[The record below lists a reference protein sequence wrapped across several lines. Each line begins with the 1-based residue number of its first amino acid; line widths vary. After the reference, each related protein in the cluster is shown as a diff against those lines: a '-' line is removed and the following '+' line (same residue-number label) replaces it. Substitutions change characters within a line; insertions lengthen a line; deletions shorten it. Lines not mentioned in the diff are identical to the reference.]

1 MSNEQKK
8 IVPVNYTNRE
18 FQDIRK
24 DLLQVAERLYPDT
37 FRDFSEASFGALMV
51 DAVAYVGDQL
61 SFYLDYNVNE
71 TFLDTA
77 YQYNN
82 VLRHGRIMGYKDTGR
97 PSTYGQA
104 ALFILVP
111 ASSTGIGPDTDYI
124 PVLRQGTRFSSDTG
138 LNFMLTRNIDF
149 ADPKNSTIAARIDA
163 STGAPSYYAIKAYGE
178 VVSGFFAVE
187 KVKVGTYERFK
198 RIKLSNSNVSE
209 IISVIDSQG
218 NEYFE
223 VDYLSQD
230 IVFKEITNNNFKNDN
245 VPSIMK
251 PHLVSRKFTVERA
264 RNNTFLQFGSG
275 KSTESNV
282 VAEPQKVAMDL
293 FGKSYVTDMTFDPT
307 KLSKNENFGIVP
319 SDTTLT
325 VTYRATNPTDSNI
338 ATGGLRSVVAGDFRF
353 KNRVDLSA
361 DTVNTI
367 TNSLEVSNEE
377 PIIGNV
383 TNANTNELK
392 RRIYDTFPTQNRAV
406 TQADYE
412 NLAYRM
418 PAKFGAISR
427 VSVQRDPDSA
437 KRNLNMYVIS
447 EDRFGRLAKANSTIK
462 NNLKTWLNN
471 YRMINDTIDI
481 LDAYVINLGI
491 EFIAKATTGVDK
503 YSLLEASVGALQDYY
518 KTRYYIGEPLYIGEI
533 YKVLKS
539 VPGVLDVV
547 KVKITNKDG
556 SQYASTYF
564 DINSNMS
571 PDGSYLIAPANA
583 IFEIKFPEADIKGKI
598 R

>member
-1 MSNEQKK
+1 MADEQKK
-8 IVPVNYTNRE
+8 IVPIDYTHRE
-18 FQDIRK
+18 FTSIRD
-24 DLLQVAERLYPDT
+24 DLMQIAERYYPNT
-37 FRDFSEASFGALMV
+37 FRDFSEASFGALML

-77 YQYNN
+77 YQYDN
-82 VLRHGRIMGYKDTGR
+82 VLRHGRALGYKDTGR
-97 PSTYGQA
+97 PSTYGQV

-111 ASSTGIGPDTDYI
+111 ASSTGLGPNTSYI
-124 PVLRQGTRFSSDTG
+124 PVIKRGSRFSSTSG
-138 LNFMLTRNIDF
+138 LNFVLTRNVDF
-149 ADPKNSTIAARIDA
+149 ADPKNQVVTARTDTA
-163 STGAPSYYAIKAYGE
+163 TGAPTYYAIKAYGD
-178 VVSGFFAVE
+178 VVSGYFDVE
-187 KVKVGTYERFK
+187 KTSIGSYEKFK
-198 RIKLSNSNVSE
+198 RITLSNPNITE
-209 IISVIDSQG
+209 IISIIDSQG
-218 NEYFE
+218 HEYFE
-223 VDYLSQD
+223 VENLSQD
-230 IVFKEITNNNFKNDN
+230 IIFKEITNNNYKDDN
-245 VPSIMK
+245 VPSILK
-251 PHLVSRKFTVERA
+251 PFLVSRKFVTEKDRYSI
-264 RNNTFLQFGSG
+264 NIQFGSG

-282 VAEPQKVAMDL
+282 VAEPQKVALDV
-293 FGKSYVTDMTFDPT
+293 FGKTYVTDTTFDPT
-307 KLSKNENFGIVP
+307 RLSKNENFGIVP
-319 SDTTLT
+319 SNTVLT
-325 VTYRATNPTDSNI
+325 ITYRATNPLDSDI
-338 ATGGLRSVVAGDFRF
+338 GVGTLTSVLSPAFNF
-353 KNRVDLSA
+353 KDRDLLSSTTVSA
-361 DTVNTI
+361 VI
-367 TNSLEVSNEE
+367 GSLEVSNEQ
-377 PIIGNV
+377 PITGDV
-383 TNANTNELK
+383 TNATSSELK
-392 RRIYDTFPTQNRAV
+392 RKVFDTFPTQNRAV

-412 NLAYRM
+412 NVAYRM
-418 PAKFGAISR
+418 HAKFGSIARCSA
-427 VSVQRDPDSA
+427 QRDPDSA